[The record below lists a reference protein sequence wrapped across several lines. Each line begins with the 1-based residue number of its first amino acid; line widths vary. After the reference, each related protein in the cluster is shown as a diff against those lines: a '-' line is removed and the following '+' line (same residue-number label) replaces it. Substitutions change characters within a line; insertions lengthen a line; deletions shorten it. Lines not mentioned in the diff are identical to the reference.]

1 NKWNKLRTPS
11 VPPIEGGTP
20 MRTGRPIPRLT
31 LTEDERDTLERWA
44 RRPTTARALAERA
57 RLVLECSAGKT
68 NTVVARELQLT
79 KQTIGKWRTRFLGQR
94 LDGLLDEPRPGA
106 PRRITDEQGERGWL
120 EERRRGPR
128 RRIAAEEGERV
139 MRVTLETTP
148 RDATHWSTR
157 TLARRCGL
165 SQTAVSRIWRAFSLR
180 PHRVK
185 TFTLSQDTVV
195 INKVRDIVGLYLNP
209 PDKALVLCVDE
220 KAQIQALDRTQPLL
234 PMRPGQVERRTHDYT
249 RHGTTSLFAA
259 LNVKTGKVIG
269 EFHHRHRAAE
279 FRRFLDTIEAAV
291 PPALDVHV
299 ILDNYGNHNTPL
311 IHRWLVRHP
320 RYHVHFTPTGASWIN
335 LVERWFA
342 TLTDKQLRRGVHRST
357 RELETAIGRYIEVTN
372 ERPRPFVWTKT
383 ADEILA
389 SVARFCHRISNSGH

>member
-1 NKWNKLRTPS
+1 
-11 VPPIEGGTP
+11 
-20 MRTGRPIPRLT
+20 MRTGRPIPPLT
-31 LTEDERDTLERWA
+31 LTADERETLARWT

-57 RLVLECSAGKT
+57 RVVLECAAGKP
-68 NTVVARELQLT
+68 NTVVARELRLT
-79 KQTIGKWRTRFLGQR
+79 KQTIGKWRSRFLRQR

-106 PRRITDEQGERGWL
+106 PRRIGD
-120 EERRRGPR
+120 
-128 RRIAAEEGERV
+128 ADVERV
-139 MRVTLETTP
+139 MRLTLETTP

-157 TLARRCGL
+157 AMARRCGL

-180 PHRVK
+180 QHRVK
-185 TFTLSQDTVV
+185 TFKLSKDPLF
-195 INKVRDIVGLYLNP
+195 IEKVRDIVGLYLNP

-220 KAQIQALDRTQPLL
+220 KAQIQALDRTQPVL

-259 LNVKTGKVIG
+259 LNVATGKVIG
-269 EFHHRHRAAE
+269 EFHQRHRAVE
-279 FRRFLDTIEAAV
+279 FRKFLDTLEAAV
-291 PPALDVHV
+291 PAALDVHL
-299 ILDNYGNHNTPL
+299 ILDNYGTHKAPR
-311 IHRWLVRHP
+311 IRRWLARHP

-342 TLTDKQLRRGVHRST
+342 ALTEKQLRRGVHRST
-357 RELETAIGRYIEVTN
+357 QELETAIARYIAVAN